1 MLFSSDRNDDM
12 FEIALLVIVL
22 YKKFNEEYFCFLNL
36 RFVRLMKYF
45 TFSEFSTLINTS
57 FIEVQCIHFH
67 TADGK
72 YYVKLK
78 YL

>member
-1 MLFSSDRNDDM
+1 MLEM
-12 FEIALLVIVL
+12 ALSLLFYV
-22 YKKFNEEYFCFLNL
+22 KKFNEEYFCFLNL

-45 TFSEFSTLINTS
+45 TFSELSILINTS
-57 FIEVQCIHFH
+57 FIEVQCTHFH